1 MGRIQYYLVNETH
14 KEFCFF
20 NTRISIHDEL
30 KRIMD
35 TWPRWKP
42 TDTIKIQGEDESKG
56 SDLWD
61 HLTVNLCYKDL
72 DYHEH
77 MCN

>member
-1 MGRIQYYLVNETH
+1 MGRIQYYLVNETQ

-20 NTRISIHDEL
+20 NPRISIHDEL

-35 TWPRWKP
+35 AWPRWKP
-42 TDTIKIQGEDESKG
+42 TDTIKIEGEDEAKAP
-56 SDLWD
+56 DLWD

-72 DYHEH
+72 DYDSH